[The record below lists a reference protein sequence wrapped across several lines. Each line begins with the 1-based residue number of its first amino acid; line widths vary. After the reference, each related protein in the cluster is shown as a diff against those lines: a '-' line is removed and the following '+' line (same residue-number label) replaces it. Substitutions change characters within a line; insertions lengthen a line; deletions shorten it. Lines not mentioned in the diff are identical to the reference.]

1 MGYGKIEMSNT
12 VCSCQLSSPVL
23 NLLVEMPAHCVIV
36 RIFYIFGIFSKRGKT
51 TNLRISQ
58 V

>member
-23 NLLVEMPAHCVIV
+23 NLLVEMPAHCEDFLYF
-36 RIFYIFGIFSKRGKT
+36 RHFSKRGKT

>member
-23 NLLVEMPAHCVIV
+23 TLLVEMPAHCVIV
-36 RIFYIFGIFSKRGKT
+36 RIFYIFGNFLSGGKQQ
-51 TNLRISQ
+51 I
-58 V
+58 